1 MSTYH
6 TTVVREEEMIARVW
20 VGMEEEARV
29 QMEKSKM
36 NEQEKGGIELRMTK
50 TKVYNSK
57 QGYPN
62 IQKLILI

>member
-1 MSTYH
+1 
-6 TTVVREEEMIARVW
+6 
-20 VGMEEEARV
+20 MEEEARV

>member
-1 MSTYH
+1 
-6 TTVVREEEMIARVW
+6 
-20 VGMEEEARV
+20 MEKEARV

-36 NEQEKGGIELRMTK
+36 NEQEKGIELRMTK